1 MAATPPELGPV
12 QLGELTGIVAHQFN
26 NILNDIVLQLAVLE
40 RGNMPPEGRAEVAAV
55 RQRSQQAAGLVRE
68 LQRYGRS
75 LYEAPAAL
83 DLNDTVRQALAGMAG
98 TSADGQSD
106 FSYGL
111 PSSTKRLTVNLKL
124 APGLAKVMGAAGDI
138 KRLLGLLLRSAVC
151 GTDATDQ
158 ALAVRTQASDTG
170 PLLVIEDRG
179 PQVSTDKLAHL
190 FEPFVVGR
198 DGDDGLGLSVCKGL
212 ARRMLGNVRAENRA
226 DGGMALVVSFTT
238 A

>member
-1 MAATPPELGPV
+1 MAASPPELGPV

-40 RGNMPPEGRAEVAAV
+40 RGNIPPEGRAEVAAV

-75 LYEAPAAL
+75 LYEPPAAL
-83 DLNDTVRQALAGMAG
+83 DLNDTVRQALASMAG
-98 TSADGQSD
+98 APADGQSV
-106 FSYGL
+106 FTYCL
-111 PSSTKRLTVNLKL
+111 PSSTKRLTVHLQL
-124 APGLAKVMGAAGDI
+124 GQGLAKVMGAADDI
-138 KRLLGLLLRSAVC
+138 KRLLGLLLRSAVS
-151 GTDATDQ
+151 GTDAPDQ
-158 ALAVRTQASDTG
+158 TLGIRTQSSDSG
-170 PLLVIEDRG
+170 PQLIIEDRG
-179 PQVSTDKLAHL
+179 PQVSADKLAHL

-212 ARRMLGNVRAENRA
+212 ARRMLGNVRAENRP